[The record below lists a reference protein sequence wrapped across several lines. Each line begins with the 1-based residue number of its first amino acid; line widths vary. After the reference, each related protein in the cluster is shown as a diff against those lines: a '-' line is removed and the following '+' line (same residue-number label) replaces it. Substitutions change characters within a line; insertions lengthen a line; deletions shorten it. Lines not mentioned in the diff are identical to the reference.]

1 MYIYYIYDR
10 ACIMDASWAMEPQLP
25 LPDELLRLLVDVVSF
40 RTREAVGGGPG
51 DKVVDLDLGHL
62 LHRHLPGSTSTGAGR
77 RRRRVLAPTNHLLLL
92 LDQMLLRL
100 PDRSARWD

>member
-25 LPDELLRLLVDVVSF
+25 LLDELLRLLVDVVSF
-40 RTREAVGGGPG
+40 RTREAVGDG

-62 LHRHLPGSTSTGAGR
+62 LHRHLPGRTSTGAGR
-77 RRRRVLAPTNHLLLL
+77 RRRSNVLAPTNHLLLL